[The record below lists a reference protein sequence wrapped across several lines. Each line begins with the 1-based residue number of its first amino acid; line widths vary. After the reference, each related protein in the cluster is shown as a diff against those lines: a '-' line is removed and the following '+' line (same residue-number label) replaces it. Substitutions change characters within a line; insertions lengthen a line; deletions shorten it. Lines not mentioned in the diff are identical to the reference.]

1 MEIATRRFYAM
12 TLAILAVALAAC
24 GMAQPMPDFNS
35 FAHTVTDDVVVLYW
49 NCSRPSPG
57 VVRVA
62 GWANNPYS
70 PVALQDLEVR
80 VYGVSTQGDNVSR
93 GRGSAQSYMI
103 YTNDPSPFTI
113 DLKSVPGEARYD
125 MTYSYMLPVVGR
137 IAIVT
142 GGEKQGYASNICAG
156 LGP

>member
-1 MEIATRRFYAM
+1 MEISRRRFYAM
-12 TLAILAVALAAC
+12 TLAILAVALAGC
-24 GMAQPMPDFNS
+24 GMATPMPDFNS
-35 FAHTVTDDVVVLYW
+35 FAHTVSDNVVVLYW

-62 GWANNPYS
+62 GYANNPYS
-70 PVALQDLEVR
+70 PDAIQDLEFR
-80 VYGVSTQGDNVSR
+80 IYGVSAQGGNVSR
-93 GRGSAQSYMI
+93 GRGSAQAYMI
-103 YTNDPSPFTI
+103 YTNQPTPFTI
-113 DLKSVPGEARYD
+113 DLNSVPGEVRYD

-142 GGEKQGYASNICAG
+142 GGERQGYAANICAG